1 LKQPSTSYAGAT
13 SNEPMKYMSNFRRL
27 EYRKI
32 INGVDLI
39 VPMKVV
45 EEVNTRYENT
55 LYGYFLG
62 KRIAFPDV
70 DYYVRNVWAK
80 YGIQKVMMNAKG
92 FFFFKFNSKKGVD
105 DVLETVHG

>member
-1 LKQPSTSYAGAT
+1 
-13 SNEPMKYMSNFRRL
+13 M
-27 EYRKI
+27 
-32 INGVDLI
+32 DLS

-62 KRIAFPDV
+62 KYISFPVV

-80 YGIQKVMMNAKG
+80 YGI
-92 FFFFKFNSKKGVD
+92 
-105 DVLETVHG
+105 